1 MKILQP
7 LLYFSIFNHPL
18 KKEEVFSFSSIK
30 DLKQLDEDLNVALNK
45 NIICKTKDYYHY
57 HQHENTIQKRE
68 EGNIKAKQAL
78 KKAKKRAKFIY
89 RYFPYVEGV
98 AISGSLSKGYFD
110 SKSDADFFIITSPNK
125 LWTCKMIL
133 TVFKKIF
140 LLNSRKFF
148 CINYLIST
156 DNLEINEKNR
166 FTATEIATLLPI
178 HGQVFDDFFT
188 QNNWYKN
195 YLPNKS
201 VNQERIETPVKNKI
215 VSLIEKS
222 KVSFLDEWI
231 ENTSF
236 KVIFFIW
243 KLKYSRK
250 MTNEDF
256 AIAFKSSKKVS
267 KHHPSNFQKK
277 VIDSLNNK
285 YKEVK
290 EKYLM
295 EFPEEHV

>member
-68 EGNIKAKQAL
+68 EGNIKAELAL

-89 RYFPYVEGV
+89 KYFPFVEGV

-125 LWTCKMIL
+125 LWTCKMIFIL
-133 TVFKKIF
+133 FKKIF
-140 LLNSRKFF
+140 LLNSKKFF
-148 CINYLIST
+148 CINYLISS
-156 DNLEINEKNR
+156 DNLEIPEKNR
-166 FTATEIATLLPI
+166 FTATEISTLLPI
-178 HGQVFDDFFT
+178 HGQVFNDFFN

-201 VNQERIETPVKNKI
+201 INREIEETPTKNKI
-215 VSLIEKS
+215 ITIIEKS
-222 KVSFLDEWI
+222 NISFFGNWI
-231 ENTSF
+231 ENICF
-236 KVIFFIW
+236 RIIFFVW
-243 KLKYSRK
+243 KIKYSHK
-250 MTNEDF
+250 MSDEDF

-285 YKEVK
+285 YKEVG
-290 EKYLM
+290 
-295 EFPEEHV
+295 

>member
-68 EGNIKAKQAL
+68 EGNIKAERAL

-89 RYFPYVEGV
+89 KYFPFVEGV

-125 LWTCKMIL
+125 LWTCKMIFIL
-133 TVFKKIF
+133 FKKIF
-140 LLNSRKFF
+140 LLNSKKFF
-148 CINYLIST
+148 CINYLISS
-156 DNLEINEKNR
+156 DNLEIPEKNR

-178 HGQVFDDFFT
+178 QGQVFNDFFN

-201 VNQERIETPVKNKI
+201 VNREIEETPKKNKI
-215 VSLIEKS
+215 ITTIEKS
-222 KVSFLDEWI
+222 NIHFLGNWI
-231 ENTSF
+231 ENISF
-236 KVIFFIW
+236 RIIFFVW
-243 KLKYSRK
+243 KIKYSHK
-250 MTNEDF
+250 MSDEDF
-256 AIAFKSSKKVS
+256 ALAFKSSKKVS